1 MPDIIISD
9 IRMPKKSGLEK
20 IDEIKSINKNMQVII
35 LTGFREFEYAQ

>member
-9 IRMPKKSGLEK
+9 IRMPKKSGLEM